1 MFPISLGLLLILIPV
16 VLYSLYH
23 SDSASAAWYN
33 DSWSHRKAI
42 IITYT
47 GSTTLTDFQ
56 VELDE
61 VDVDGLN
68 TAGKLQADCDDLRF
82 TDTGGR
88 LLDYWIEDEN
98 NSADTID
105 CSASDYDIWVK
116 VPSIDEDTTIY
127 MYYGNPSAD
136 AYSSGEKTFEFFDAF
151 SVGSTPNAF
160 KWAYQEDAPSVG
172 SGNLSLLATDDATDL
187 EGIASADTFGDASP
201 GDNDVEVVTMR
212 ASQNNTAALG
222 RLGFSN
228 TATITTSYTT
238 DDSAA
243 MFFDATTGGNHETE
257 TANGGTTQSSTAA
270 VAEDTS
276 YHQYDITIGASNAV
290 LSVDG
295 TSATHSTQYP
305 NSAQY
310 VRLETTDITNT
321 FSVDHVFTRKLA
333 TTTPTVPAYGSYEAE
348 EASPGPVAYWK
359 FDEGVDNTCS
369 GGTND
374 ACDATGHG
382 IDLSKTNAT
391 WRTEDECI
399 SGKCLRFEFDI
410 PTQQYLTRTDD
421 DQLDFDAN
429 TDFTLSGWFRH
440 TSTPAG
446 ADNIITKRNTG
457 IGYEVRMENLG
468 YISFTIDNG
477 SNSDI
482 ATSTANYADSKWHH
496 FSAVKNGTTSIN
508 LYIDG
513 VEVASDTSIAA
524 TGTLENSDDFYIGLD
539 GDGAG
544 GQWEGFLD
552 EIKVY
557 RYARSEAE
565 IKSDYNQSYAAAFGP
580 DNSWLSDGLIGYW
593 KMDELSGNATD
604 LSGNGTTLTNTGTT
618 TFTGAKFGN
627 GSEHNG
633 SSQYFDVV
641 DNAYLS
647 VTGSLT
653 LSAWINPDD
662 TTGSQDIHWQMGW
675 CQ

>member
-1 MFPISLGLLLILIPV
+1 MGL
-16 VLYSLYH
+16 S
-23 SDSASAAWYN
+23 
-33 DSWSHRKAI
+33 R
-42 IITYT
+42 
-47 GSTTLTDFQ
+47 
-56 VELDE
+56 
-61 VDVDGLN
+61 
-68 TAGKLQADCDDLRF
+68 R
-82 TDTGGR
+82 
-88 LLDYWIEDEN
+88 
-98 NSADTID
+98 
-105 CSASDYDIWVK
+105 CSFCWVWE
-116 VPSIDEDTTIY
+116 PL
-127 MYYGNPSAD
+127 P
-136 AYSSGEKTFEFFDAF
+136 
-151 SVGSTPNAF
+151 
-160 KWAYQEDAPSVG
+160 
-172 SGNLSLLATDDATDL
+172 LATDDATDL

-662 TTGSQDIHWQMGW
+662 TTGSQDIIGKWDGANESYLLAMEGANLRMYIDAAANYEATTGTPLSANTLQHVVGVYDASSQTVKLFVNGELQASSTTGTIPSSIGNDAGELVVGAEDSSGTPANYYDGHIDDLRVYKHALSPKQVQALYNWAPGPYRLLAN
-675 CQ
+675 